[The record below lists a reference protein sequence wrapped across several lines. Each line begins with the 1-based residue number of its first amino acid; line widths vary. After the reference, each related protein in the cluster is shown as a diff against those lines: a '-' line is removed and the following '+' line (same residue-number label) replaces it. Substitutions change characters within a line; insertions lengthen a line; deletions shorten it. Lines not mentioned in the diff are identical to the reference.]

1 MQNLTLAIPKLFL
14 KINLKNPM
22 KLIYAITLEE
32 RGQVFLKKEKRRK
45 EVKEKKAEVK
55 NFKLIIITSSKRKK
69 WKRKTSKYIKV

>member
-69 WKRKTSKYIKV
+69 